1 MHGIEYIFFILSG
14 PIVGIFGGAGSPVL
28 RAMMS
33 KIVSADDQGKL
44 TYSKQRKIKW
54 IKILLASSYT
64 NYTLY
69 LHIAI
74 D

>member
-33 KIVSADDQGKL
+33 KIVSSDDQGKL
-44 TYSKQRKIKW
+44 TLR
-54 IKILLASSYT
+54 
-64 NYTLY
+64 NGR
-69 LHIAI
+69 
-74 D
+74 